1 METDMSEV
9 PKPFYNVGPGEVVQD
24 ALDALG
30 WTQDDLADVT
40 GLATKTVNQIIKNK
54 QSITVE
60 TAQLFAKVFQTSP
73 EMWLHLNDAFQ
84 LRKHE
89 ESPRELYAEYKGQL
103 RRYMPLAEMRKKGWF
118 FHDDSVKGLH
128 KDCARI
134 FGTDVLTEEEMDA
147 RGRYCA
153 RRSKSD
159 EQFTTWYS
167 ATWFQV
173 ARLHALSMELEPF
186 DRDAFRELCT
196 HIPEY
201 TLDESGLEHF
211 IDACLACG
219 VGLFVLSHLQK
230 TYLDG
235 AAFMVNEHPFMV
247 YTARYDRIDN
257 FWYTIS
263 HEAAH
268 VLLHVQED
276 GAPVLDNLD
285 GHSDSVQEQEAD
297 ALAAVWLNIDLVTEL
312 GRKYDRY
319 LSSERLAE
327 ISGSSGLS
335 IPVVLGIL
343 QHAKIIDWRRFT
355 PYRQPVLGMIPAVY
369 IKG

>member
-1 METDMSEV
+1 MSEGIV
-9 PKPFYNVGPGEVVQD
+9 PFYNVGPGDILQD

-60 TAQLFAKVFQTSP
+60 SAQLFAKVFKTSP
-73 EMWLHLNDAFQ
+73 ELWLHLNDAFQ

-89 ESPRELYAEYKGQL
+89 EGPREMYAAYKGQL
-103 RRYMPLAEMRKKGWF
+103 RRYMPLAEMRRKGWLL
-118 FHDDSVKGLH
+118 HDDSMKGLTR
-128 KDCARI
+128 DCVRI
-134 FGTDVLTEEEMDA
+134 FGADALTEEDMDSRA
-147 RGRYCA
+147 RFCA
-153 RRSKSD
+153 RRLKTD
-159 EQFTTWYS
+159 EQFTAWYS
-167 ATWFQV
+167 ATWYQV
-173 ARLHALSMELEPF
+173 ARLHAIAMELVPF
-186 DRDAFRELCT
+186 DRKAFRSLCAR
-196 HIPEY
+196 IPEY
-201 TLDESGLEHF
+201 TMDESGPERF
-211 IDACLACG
+211 IEACLGCG
-219 VGLFVLSHLQK
+219 VGFFVLSHLQK

-235 AAFMVNEHPFMV
+235 AAFLANNHPFMV

-268 VLLHVQED
+268 VLLHVQDD
-276 GAPVLDNLD
+276 GVPVLDNLD
-285 GHSDSVQEQEAD
+285 GLSDSVQEQEAD
-297 ALAAVWLNIDLVTEL
+297 ALAGEWLNIKLVTEL
-312 GRKYDRY
+312 GKKYDRY

-327 ISGSSGLS
+327 ISDNSRLS

-343 QHAKIIDWRRFT
+343 QHAKVIDWRRFT